1 MASVFEY
8 IFNIGGDYTATI
20 NGMSTATGEFQA
32 KVDGA
37 QSSIGKIA
45 SMLSGFD
52 LIKNTIQ
59 DFRQAT
65 EAMSARFALPGRH
78 AKSKHE
84 IRINKCFMTERWE

>member
-1 MASVFEY
+1 MASVFDY
-8 IFNIGGDYTATI
+8 IFNIGGNYTATI

-65 EAMSARFALPGRH
+65 EAMSASG
-78 AKSKHE
+78 
-84 IRINKCFMTERWE
+84 IRLDSQMKDLSAVAGVTG